1 MLSIGKVDADTCTVY
16 ELQSIVTSLSTMY
29 IHISGNLFDW
39 KRISHM
45 FVGIQNIPILFIIHG
60 CTMFFILLYTWPV
73 RIGFPWKCFIIY
85 VFIYLV
91 WLIVKLRRKSC
102 SLSLCSRFLTT
113 WFYVRTHGKVFAC
126 HLVRSSLEKYMYV
139 RARIPKLFSKR
150 KYLTSKNDE
159 LWSKDVRRNESNL
172 STNDFFSEKE
182 KINIIGRLLL
192 YCARK
197 DDDLWIYT
205 FKLATVR

>member
-1 MLSIGKVDADTCTVY
+1 MHCIWAAVHCDFFVNHVYPYIWKPVWLKKDFAHVCRDSEYTYPIYYPWLYNVFHFALHMTCPDWV
-16 ELQSIVTSLSTMY
+16 SL
-29 IHISGNLFDW
+29 
-39 KRISHM
+39 KM
-45 FVGIQNIPILFIIHG
+45 FHYL
-60 CTMFFILLYTWPV
+60 
-73 RIGFPWKCFIIY
+73 R
-85 VFIYLV
+85 IYLSNGV